1 MRNKKVWTPNGL
13 QNAPLNSMVGKG
25 ESIINYDNNDASL
38 VTKGIKGRD
47 TEGSSVQENDNN
59 VIAGNDKDYLG
70 YLHGKTN
77 KLMSF
82 ADQVAPLAFRV
93 QMLNSLIKDN
103 KHPEL
108 SSLSKKTKQLN
119 DSEVNKVRQHLM
131 NQMKE
136 ITDRQAYQHD
146 INEKYNEYM
155 TNLKNSNYNCG
166 KNKYSCGKNKYAKG
180 KENTDGQISQWALG
194 LGRLLP
200 SMIESGELYK
210 WIKNKPAGSNTYAA
224 NPYENKA
231 LQTMAQL
238 RYNPYT
244 ELRASQDAERRAAYA
259 LNQSG
264 GLTGSQK
271 YLGKIASGIA
281 GMKEDANIYRNAQL
295 QNDKYNQQWA
305 EAALQ
310 TGAQDAQR
318 RQAANQYDY
327 ETYARSQGAR
337 TKGIETHLAGLSA
350 LMQKGIADKIK
361 NDQYNSILS
370 LYNRQQ
376 SLQEKQYIDSL
387 MNNNQQFTNNY
398 TATTPSYSI
407 PQSQYWDW
415 NNNKPNALYKCG
427 KDSKKRKK

>member
-1 MRNKKVWTPNGL
+1 MRNNKVWTPTGL

-25 ESIINYDNNDASL
+25 ESIINYDTDSASL

-59 VIAGNDKDYLG
+59 VIAGNDKDYIG
-70 YLHGKTN
+70 YFHGKTN
-77 KLMSF
+77 GLMSF
-82 ADQVAPLAFRV
+82 ADQVAPLTARV

-108 SSLSKKTKQLN
+108 SSLSKQTRQLN
-119 DSEVNKVRQHLM
+119 DSEINKVREPLM
-131 NQMKE
+131 NQMKQ

-146 INEKYNEYM
+146 LKDRYMANKYA
-155 TNLKNSNYNCG
+155 CG
-166 KNKYSCGKNKYAKG
+166 KNRYYDG
-180 KENTDGQISQWALG
+180 KEPSGAISKWQLG
-194 LGRLLP
+194 LGRLIP
-200 SMIESGELYK
+200 SAIEAGELYK
-210 WIKNKPAGSNTYAA
+210 WIKNKPAGSNVYAS
-224 NPYENKA
+224 NPYEAKA
-231 LQTMAQL
+231 LQTLAQL

-271 YLGKIASGIA
+271 YLGKVASSIA

-295 QNDKYNQQWA
+295 QNDKYKQAWA
-305 EAALQ
+305 ETALQ

-318 RQAANQYDY
+318 RQQANQYNY

-350 LMQKGIADKIK
+350 LAQKGIADKIK
-361 NDQYNSILS
+361 NDQFNKILN
-370 LYNRQQ
+370 LYDQQQ
-376 SLQEKQYIDSL
+376 SLQQSQYMSQL
-387 MNNNQQFTNNY
+387 ANGNQSNTNY
-398 TATTPSYSI
+398 TYTTPNYTYTTPNYTL
-407 PQSQYWDW
+407 PQTQYWDW
-415 NNNKPNALYKCG
+415 QNNKPNSLYSYDKNA
-427 KDSKKRKK
+427 KYK